1 MTSGSGVTRHPGR
14 ATGEGTRRYT
24 ERFAGRAAKDHFRDA
39 GGWRLSSLGLGTYL
53 GEPTAD
59 DDTAYSG
66 AVEAALGAG
75 CNVID
80 TAINY
85 RAQRSERSI
94 GAALRRLLSGD
105 APVKLGRDEFVVAT
119 KGGFLPFDGGY
130 PSDPAGWVRSALIE
144 PGILDEDEIV
154 AGCHAMTP
162 RYLSAQIDWSRRNL
176 GLDCLDIYYLH
187 NPETQ
192 LQEIEQPQFLDR
204 LRDAFELLEEKVAA
218 GVIGVYGIATWD
230 GLRVPPG
237 APGHLPLQAILEV
250 ARGIGGERHHFRAV
264 QLPVNLVM
272 SEACLAPT
280 QAWDGKAIPLLT
292 AAEAAG
298 LVVMS
303 SGSLLQGR
311 IINALTA
318 DFARLMPQTR
328 TNAQRGLQVVRS
340 VQGLAAAL
348 VGMRSVAHVE
358 ENLELARIPCLLP
371 QRALE
376 ILSACRR
383 S

>member
-1 MTSGSGVTRHPGR
+1 MITPHTGGRLAGR
-14 ATGEGTRRYT
+14 ASGEGTRRFT
-24 ERFAGRAAKDHFRDA
+24 ERFAGRAATDHFRDA
-39 GGWRLSSLGLGTYL
+39 GGWRLSSLGIGTYL
-53 GEPTAD
+53 GEPTPA
-59 DDTAYSG
+59 DDTAYTDS
-66 AVEAALGAG
+66 VEAAVRAG
-75 CNVID
+75 CNIID
-80 TAINY
+80 TAVNY
-85 RAQRSERSI
+85 RAQRSERSV
-94 GAALRRLLSGD
+94 GTALRRLFSEGGD
-105 APVKLGRDEFVVAT
+105 YRREEILVAT
-119 KGGFLPFDGGY
+119 KGGFLPFDGVY
-130 PSDPAGWVRSALIE
+130 PRDPAEWVRTALIE
-144 PGILDEDEIV
+144 PGILDEEEIV

-162 RYLSAQIDWSRRNL
+162 RYLASQIDWSRRNL

-192 LQEIEQPQFLDR
+192 LQEVELPSFLDR
-204 LRDAFELLEEKVAA
+204 LRDAFELLEEKAA
-218 GVIGVYGIATWD
+218 SGIIGVYGIATWD
-230 GLRVPPG
+230 GLRVPPES
-237 APGHLPLQAILEV
+237 PGHLPLQALVKI

-272 SEACLAPT
+272 SEACLAAT
-280 QAWDGKAIPLLT
+280 QAWDGKVIPLLT

-298 LVVMS
+298 MVVMS

-340 VQGLAAAL
+340 APGLAAAL
-348 VGMRSVAHVE
+348 VGMRRAAHVE
-358 ENLELARIPCLLP
+358 ENLELARIPRLMP

-376 ILSACRR
+376 IMSACRR